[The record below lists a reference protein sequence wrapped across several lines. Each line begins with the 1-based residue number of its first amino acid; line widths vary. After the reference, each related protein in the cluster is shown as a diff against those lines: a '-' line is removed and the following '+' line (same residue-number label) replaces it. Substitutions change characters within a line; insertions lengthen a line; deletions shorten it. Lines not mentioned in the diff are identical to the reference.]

1 MPSRLPLAPLLGALI
16 HLTRYEPA
24 ATEAQAA
31 LLAAIRALLAGQPLR
46 ITAEPDA
53 LRLGDEAVSL
63 KVPGASVLN
72 EHLLL
77 HGVGEV
83 VLPAEADE
91 ADVLRLATVLAAFPG
106 TYACF
111 ADVAAAMGTTAQRL
125 QLIEAPDQ
133 LAVQKMTSRDPALPS
148 ARRASQRDSLEIE
161 SGDAEAIAL
170 DPLAARGDE
179 IELPGE
185 MPTRV
190 RPPLGE
196 ILGRGRAAVAQE
208 DWNGV
213 LDAALQLIEAED
225 EAPSERT
232 GQAYR
237 LELKRLVTPEHLG
250 MLARLAHGERQQEV
264 VGLLRRFGSLGTETL
279 VELLVAAPNL
289 SERHSYYTAI
299 TQMRAGPEAIFTRL
313 EHPLWYVVRNA
324 AELCGEMEISDAV
337 PALGRQFQH
346 PDERVRKSVAG
357 ALGRIG
363 TPMALQWLR
372 KLLNDP
378 APAVCRQALVH
389 IGGPVA
395 REMCTGITDLLER
408 ETTVEVQREALLA
421 LGRIGS
427 AEAIAVLGSWAAPT
441 SRRFGRN
448 PLPLR
453 LLALK
458 GLTLAGPGA
467 AEALSALTR
476 DEVMEIRETAGAALG
491 ALRP

>member
-1 MPSRLPLAPLLGALI
+1 MPSHLPLAPLLGALI
-16 HLTRYEPA
+16 QLTRYEPA

-31 LLAAIRALLAGQPLR
+31 LLTAIRALLDNQPLR
-46 ITAEPDA
+46 ITAEPEALLLNEESISLRIPGAMVLNEQLLLHGLGAVELPAGADEADLLRVASVLAAFAGTYSTHQEVLAAMGATAERVHLTPAADQLGVRNVSARPLAQPTPRRARQRDSVEIQRDDA
-53 LRLGDEAVSL
+53 EAVSL
-63 KVPGASVLN
+63 DSAAA
-72 EHLLL
+72 E
-77 HGVGEV
+77 GEETE
-83 VLPAEADE
+83 LPA
-91 ADVLRLATVLAAFPG
+91 
-106 TYACF
+106 
-111 ADVAAAMGTTAQRL
+111 
-125 QLIEAPDQ
+125 
-133 LAVQKMTSRDPALPS
+133 
-148 ARRASQRDSLEIE
+148 
-161 SGDAEAIAL
+161 
-170 DPLAARGDE
+170 
-179 IELPGE
+179 E
-185 MPTRV
+185 MPTRE
-190 RPPLGE
+190 RPPLGA

-225 EAPSERT
+225 EAPSDRT

-250 MLARLAHGERQQEV
+250 MVARLAHGERRQEV
-264 VGLLRRFGSLGTETL
+264 VGLLRRFGQAGTETL

-289 SERHSYYTAI
+289 GERRSYYTAI
-299 TQMRAGPEAIFTRL
+299 AQMRAGAEAIFSRL

-337 PALGRQFQH
+337 PALGRQIQH

-363 TPMALQWLR
+363 TPLALQWLR
-372 KLLNDP
+372 KTLSDP
-378 APAVCRQALVH
+378 SPAVCRQALAH
-389 IGGPVA
+389 LGGPVA
-395 REMCTGITDLLER
+395 RELCIAITDLLER

-427 AEAIAVLGSWAAPT
+427 EEAIAVLAAWAAPT

-467 AEALSALTR
+467 EAALNALTR
-476 DEVMEIRETAGAALG
+476 DEVMEIRATASDALA